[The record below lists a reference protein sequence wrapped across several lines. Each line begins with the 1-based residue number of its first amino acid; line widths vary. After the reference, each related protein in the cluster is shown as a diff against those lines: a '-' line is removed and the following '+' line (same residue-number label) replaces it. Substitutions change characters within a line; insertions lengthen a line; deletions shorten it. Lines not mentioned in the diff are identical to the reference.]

1 MRIVVQRVTGAELR
15 IGGEL
20 FSSIGR
26 GLMVLAGIEC
36 GDTEEELQWMA
47 DKLTGLRIFD
57 DAAGVMNIAATECGA
72 EMMVVS
78 QFTLLASTRKG
89 RRPSYIRAAAPAE
102 SAPLYERFC
111 SEVER
116 RLGRPVARG
125 RFGADMQISLTNDG
139 PVTIIIDSRL
149 RE

>member
-15 IGGEL
+15 IDGEL

-26 GLMVLAGIEC
+26 GLMALVGIEC

-47 DKLTGLRIFD
+47 DKLAGLRVFD
-57 DAAGVMNIAATECGA
+57 DAQGVMNLSVQETGSDIMA
-72 EMMVVS
+72 VS

-111 SEVER
+111 LMLEER
-116 RLGRPVARG
+116 LSRTVARG

-139 PVTIIIDSRL
+139 PVTIVIDSRM
-149 RE
+149 RD